1 MRLSSMADYAVV
13 AMTAAARHG
22 DTAVAGAKRSSMN
35 AALLAEESGLPA
47 PTVQKLVSRL
57 VAAGCCA
64 PRAGR
69 AAGWRWRARRT
80 RSRWPRLWKLSKGRS
95 R

>member
-35 AALLAEESGLPA
+35 AALLAEESG
-47 PTVQKLVSRL
+47 
-57 VAAGCCA
+57 C
-64 PRAGR
+64 PRPR
-69 AAGWRWRARRT
+69 C
-80 RSRWPRLWKLSKGRS
+80 RSW
-95 R
+95 